1 MARHTSVK
9 ISTLDLAALAY
20 AAIRANNGQTYKDDR
35 FYDKTADTVISV
47 VPNKV
52 LMREGKLVVTDQDR
66 ADAAAAIDTLTK
78 DRTLRILKN
87 LKVAD
92 FQNTLTNLVVGT
104 DATMSDAGLMA
115 FLPSM
120 ADQIR
125 QRQQREEEISV
136 LAYTS
141 EYLGREGDKVTFTLT
156 VMTARWNQQF
166 NCWTVNGKDDNG
178 NLISYFTSK
187 EECTRNG
194 IYTAKIKRI
203 EQSHYHNG
211 AKVTTV
217 NFVKPR

>member
-1 MARHTSVK
+1 MARYTPVKVSVQE
-9 ISTLDLAALAY
+9 LAALAF
-20 AAIRANNGQTYKDDR
+20 AAVRFNNGQTHKEDR
-35 FYDKTADTVISV
+35 VYDKQSDSVISV
-47 VPNKV
+47 VPNKA
-52 LMREGKLVVTDQDR
+52 LMREGKLQVTDQDR
-66 ADAAAAIDTLTK
+66 ADAQAAIDTLTQ

-92 FQNTLTNLVVGT
+92 FQNTLTNLIVGT

-156 VMTARWNQQF
+156 VMTSHWAQQF
-166 NCWTVNGKDDNG
+166 NCWTVSGKDEKG
-178 NLISYFTSK
+178 NLIHFFTSK
-187 EECTRNG
+187 EECTRDG
-194 IYTAKIKRI
+194 TYTAKIKRT
-203 EQSHYHNG
+203 EQSRYQNG
-211 AKVTTV
+211 AKVTSL